1 MPHALNRVLPSQMP
15 VGDQGIARIILI
27 RPRKRSA
34 SCYRNTVFKTGSL
47 FCTKQIIIF
56 PDLVKMRTLY
66 PVGFLHGTV
75 IKGIGRPCK
84 LTPLKIKLLQPDL
97 AVSKPL
103 CRLLLA
109 LSHIVALLPF
119 KIKGRINP
127 SIFSLGSLQIDG
139 I

>member
-15 VGDQGIARIILI
+15 VGDQGITRIVLI
-27 RPRKRSA
+27 RPRKGSA
-34 SCYRNTVFKTGSL
+34 SGYRNTVFKTGSL

-103 CRLLLA
+103 RRLLLA

-127 SIFSLGSLQIDG
+127 PIFSLGSLQIDG